1 MDIDAGNDLSV
12 IALTSSGKSE
22 EDKEV
27 HLDRNET
34 LDEAKDGARREE
46 TEQEDLPPALPY
58 SKARL
63 IGLVV
68 TVTGAAFLNTL

>member
-1 MDIDAGNDLSV
+1 MDIDAGNASSV
-12 IALTSSGKSE
+12 LALTSSGKSE

-27 HLDRNET
+27 HQDRKET
-34 LDEAKDGARREE
+34 SDDAKDGARHEE
-46 TEQEDLPPALPY
+46 TEQDDLPLVLPY

-63 IGLVV
+63 IVLVV